1 VISRVARPRGG
12 YIEPGPVL
20 QGREAQIAGTSAS
33 AGIILKIKGFVTRR
47 CLSCAPSVYQLA
59 LYIAQGARK
68 VLRAGIYVLNIWR
81 CRRAL
86 AWRKRSKRR
95 SESVGGQPYRRWGW
109 PGYRCRWRA
118 AHPPRLAVQQ
128 RIFRR
133 GIPQRVTKSLSVR
146 RKSLTS
152 AWRHFMSST
161 RKTPEHPNS
170 AKG

>member
-1 VISRVARPRGG
+1 VQGLFLHGG
-12 YIEPGPVL
+12 KS
-20 QGREAQIAGTSAS
+20 QIANDP
-33 AGIILKIKGFVTRR
+33 AGVGSMLKMNGYMTWR
-47 CLSCAPSVYQLA
+47 CLSCVSIVYQLA

-68 VLRAGIYVLNIWR
+68 VLGPPFHPSNIWR

-86 AWRKRSKRR
+86 PWRTRSKRR

-118 AHPPRLAVQQ
+118 ERPRQLAVRQ

-133 GIPQRVTKSLSVR
+133 RIPQRITKSLSVR
-146 RKSLTS
+146 RKFLTS
-152 AWRHFMSST
+152 AWRRFMSST

>member
-1 VISRVARPRGG
+1 VRG
-12 YIEPGPVL
+12 YAEPGLFL
-20 QGREAQIAGTSAS
+20 QGGEAQIARTPAS
-33 AGIILKIKGFVTRR
+33 AGSMLKIKGFVTWR
-47 CLSCAPSVYQLA
+47 CLSCASILHQSS

-68 VLRAGIYVLNIWR
+68 VLRARIYVLNIRR

-95 SESVGGQPYRRWGW
+95 SESVGGQPYRHWGW